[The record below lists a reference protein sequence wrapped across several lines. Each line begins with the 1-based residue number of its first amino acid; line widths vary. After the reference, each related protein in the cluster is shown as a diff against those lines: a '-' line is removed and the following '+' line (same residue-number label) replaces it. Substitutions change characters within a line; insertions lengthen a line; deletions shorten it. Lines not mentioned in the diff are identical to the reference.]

1 MEGVWAETV
10 MVIIRCDLEGQSE
23 GGVSLEALEKASE
36 ELGFDDF
43 LRFDCID
50 CFVWISFPT
59 LQCNAF
65 ALVREDLPLKRIIT
79 FGHCPN

>member
-43 LRFDCID
+43 LRFD
-50 CFVWISFPT
+50 
-59 LQCNAF
+59 
-65 ALVREDLPLKRIIT
+65 
-79 FGHCPN
+79 